1 MICYFLFRFYWFYM
15 FEKFKYLAIDEKFQ
29 KMVIFVE
36 LTNFRKTKYADWLRS
51 IFYCYLLSEN

>member
-1 MICYFLFRFYWFYM
+1 MICYFLCRFYWFYM

-36 LTNFRKTKYADWLRS
+36 LTNFR
-51 IFYCYLLSEN
+51 